1 MELTMP
7 KKPIGKPMYTVQE
20 VAQLAGVSK
29 GTVYEEIRRGN
40 LQAVVRR
47 GCTQGYRIRS
57 EALDRWIDEQWTPVR

>member
-7 KKPIGKPMYTVQE
+7 MKPIGKPMYTVQE

-57 EALDRWIDEQWTPVR
+57 EALDRWIDEQWTPVV